1 MKGVWKSWLIATGI
15 MGAITFAAIPILYRD
30 LYVKEVLEG
39 WALSLFGGILGTWMR
54 RRAMRGESAE
64 FLGWGVLGSVLRLL
78 ITVTIVGVYHF
89 VDAGYLPAFAVT
101 VVIGYLSFTAAE
113 VGALYRQAVGGMG
126 QHE

>member
-30 LYVKEVLEG
+30 LYVKEVLAG
-39 WALSLFGGILGTWMR
+39 WAVSLVTGALGIWMR
-54 RRAMRGESAE
+54 RRALRGESE
-64 FLGWGVLGSVLRLL
+64 QFLVWGVLGSVLRLL
-78 ITVTIVGVYHF
+78 ITVGIVLLFHWL
-89 VDAGYLPAFAVT
+89 DAGYLPAFAVT

-113 VGALYRQAVGGMG
+113 VGALYRQAAGGIG